1 MAITTTKLWMA
12 TDTNRLL
19 SSPTSFTPAQT
30 PVFYQGNTSL
40 VELHILS
47 GAGVG
52 SSPYEV
58 PFPAGASIQMAVGD
72 LNAYPTAG
80 TWKLI
85 VGSTETSALAF
96 NATAAAVETALNA
109 ISDVSTNGGV
119 TVSKAGNA
127 YVIAWVTYGTKPAI
141 TAGPDTLTP
150 AAYEAISLVQA
161 GAVSTNEV
169 VMVELRQNPIALGTT
184 WTALGT
190 PAISVTL
197 ISAWN
202 GSNKIYRYGI
212 DPDPKAGNY
221 TLTIVNGAITSN
233 GVFNYNDSV
242 DTISQAMNGLI
253 EGSTAYQTGPFQFDL
268 VFTEDVTLTADG
280 NGLIGFSGY
289 VGELSF
295 NTTEVAQFL
304 NGLARKNTFLEVT
317 INGTVSQT
325 LIQASCQI
333 SADIIA
339 AGINSP
345 IVLPGG
351 LTEAVA
357 NDRFVRRDV
366 AQSPDAPTQTV
377 IWGNLGVPRPPA
389 DGAYHIFKD
398 DVWETVTIY

>member
-12 TDTNRLL
+12 TDSNRLL
-19 SSPTSFTPAQT
+19 SSATSFSPAQT
-30 PVFYQGNTSL
+30 PAFYQGNVAR
-40 VELHILS
+40 VELHILA

-52 SSPYEV
+52 STPYEV
-58 PFPAGASIQMAVGD
+58 PFPPGVSIQMAVGD

-80 TWKLI
+80 TWKL
-85 VGSTETSALAF
+85 VVNATETSALAF
-96 NATAAAVETALNA
+96 NATAADVSTALNA
-109 ISDVSTNGGV
+109 ITDVSTNGGV
-119 TVSKAGNA
+119 NVSKAGAA
-127 YVIAWVTYGTKPAI
+127 YVISWNTYGSKPAI

-161 GAVSTNEV
+161 GGVSTNEV

-190 PAISVTL
+190 PAITVTP
-197 ISAWN
+197 ITAWN

-212 DPDPKAGNY
+212 APDPKAGNY
-221 TLTIVNGAITSN
+221 TLTIVNGATTSN
-233 GVFNYNDSV
+233 LVFNYNDNV
-242 DTISQAMNGLI
+242 DTIAQAINGLI

-268 VFTEDVTLTADG
+268 VLAADATLTADG
-280 NGLIGFSGY
+280 NGLIGYSGY
-289 VGELSF
+289 VGDVSF

-304 NGLARKNTFLEVT
+304 NGQARRNTYLEVT

-325 LIQASCQI
+325 LIQTACQVN
-333 SADIIA
+333 ADIIA

-345 IVLPGG
+345 IVLPGS

-366 AQSPDAPTQTV
+366 AQSPDGPTQTV

-389 DGAYHIFKD
+389 DGSYHIFKD